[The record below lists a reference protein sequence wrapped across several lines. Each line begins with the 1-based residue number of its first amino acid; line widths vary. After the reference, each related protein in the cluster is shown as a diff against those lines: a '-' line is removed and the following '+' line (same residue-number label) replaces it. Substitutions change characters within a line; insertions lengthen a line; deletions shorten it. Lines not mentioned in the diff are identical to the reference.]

1 MDSLPQLFMRHPD
14 ITKLPELKIP
24 DGLTLKTHTED
35 MVAGWEELIEKAFKM
50 KFDFNECIV
59 KGRKIGE
66 FDPEHVLYLMRDDKI
81 LATATVVEHDGFPGE
96 GWFRMIAA
104 SPEETG
110 KGYGKLICLAA
121 LHNLAK
127 RGYKSV
133 VLSTDDDR
141 VPALRTYLGLG
152 FEPIYS
158 HESHQA
164 RWENIFKKLKK

>member
-1 MDSLPQLFMRHPD
+1 MRQPD
-14 ITKLPELKIP
+14 ITHLPELEIP
-24 DGLTLKTHTED
+24 DGLTIKTHTED
-35 MVAGWEELIEKAFKM
+35 MASGWEELMQKAFKM

-66 FDPEHVLYLMRDDKI
+66 FNPEQVLYLTRDNKI
-81 LATATVVEHDGFPGE
+81 LASATVVEHDDFPGE

-133 VLSTDDDR
+133 VLSTDDER

-158 HESHQA
+158 HESHKE
-164 RWENIFKKLKK
+164 RWEKILNSLKK